1 MSSQYPMDTQAAE
14 SNNRKLVSP
23 NVMDFLLYAKKELE
37 NDQDTYNKFH
47 HIILKIRH
55 QSSVCSRFDAEEI
68 LLSVRE
74 LLKCYPTIHHGFE
87 CLLKGLE
94 VAPVLFKD
102 GICVN
107 SASDLIHEIQNCFG
121 DDGSSFESFANILK
135 MCQAEELDIYDARWK
150 LRRLLRKRRELFA
163 DLIKFLPLDRTS
175 KQKERTTVVKHA
187 QKDKYGREDQD
198 GRDIEQDET
207 KLVHDTMN
215 LNNLACKRKP
225 AESNNSFSDEH
236 LQKESFYNEEHM
248 RRSSSPDDGSMKNE
262 MDKIENGDCH
272 NSKTEEKDTTD
283 IFASRD
289 ALFHDGYRRCNP
301 SYRTRSKDYPF
312 PAASCRTELDASVLN
327 DTLCCKTSGS
337 ECFFQRMQKNDYEW
351 KLFECEERR
360 YELDMLT
367 KLVKATSKKV
377 EKLSCMVE
385 KNKTKPEKQR
395 RIINRLTSSHLT
407 CIERLYGE
415 YGLDFIDILHNNPSS
430 ALPVLLKHLKKK
442 KNELLWCEASQNK
455 VWAKIIAKYHLK
467 SLDYCGPYFKQHDP
481 TAFSDEVL
489 LAEIKEANEK
499 KRNKG
504 RLIPSNITGNTAIKT
519 PDMEFDYIELDIH
532 EDLYDIIK
540 NTCGQSGI
548 AKEQLNEIMGIWSTV
563 IESMLGV
570 SHVLKAAKSDCN
582 NSSQKV
588 GYDDPAPSER
598 GEKLRKV
605 PKTNHGCA
613 SESNNKLGKYE
624 TSPHA
629 RSVYQAS
636 VRKLVSCDDGED
648 DESAQR
654 SRGNNLNL
662 LVCDN
667 AKLLS
672 CKDCNYEHNIDVERM
687 ADTQTSEGEGT
698 SWPSLYPYLDDKE
711 EECSRVFY
719 GNSSFYV
726 LFRLHQILYKRL
738 LFAKTMSTMNDK
750 SSNDLYEKFKV
761 SLYRLLGKSSG
772 NSEYEDDCFAILGT
786 QSYVLFTLD
795 KLIDRVLKQL
805 DNIMSS
811 SQASEFLQLHANVK
825 TIRLGKSSNLGY
837 YEKARALLPN
847 ESIFR
852 FESFG
857 NPTRLSIELINCG
870 LEETEGADVPM
881 DEDV

>member
-1 MSSQYPMDTQAAE
+1 MDTQAAE

-74 LLKCYPTIHHGFE
+74 LLKCYPTIHNGFE

-102 GICVN
+102 GVCVN

-150 LRRLLRKRRELFA
+150 LQRLLRKRRELFA

-236 LQKESFYNEEHM
+236 LQKAFVLDGISESFYNEEHM
-248 RRSSSPDDGSMKNE
+248 RRSSSPEDGSMKNE

-289 ALFHDGYRRCNP
+289 ALFHDGYRR
-301 SYRTRSKDYPF
+301 
-312 PAASCRTELDASVLN
+312 
-327 DTLCCKTSGS
+327 
-337 ECFFQRMQKNDYEW
+337 
-351 KLFECEERR
+351 
-360 YELDMLT
+360 
-367 KLVKATSKKV
+367 
-377 EKLSCMVE
+377 
-385 KNKTKPEKQR
+385 
-395 RIINRLTSSHLT
+395 SSHLT

-442 KNELLWCEASQNK
+442 KNELLWCEASQKK

-548 AKEQLNEIMGIWSTV
+548 AKEQLNEIMGIWLTV

-613 SESNNKLGKYE
+613 SESNDKLGKYE

-772 NSEYEDDCFAILGT
+772 NSEYEDDCFALLGT

-837 YEKARALLPN
+837 YEKAHALLPN